1 MKTNPKSGRPKN
13 NEAATSTQ
21 TQNTAEPPDVPDR
34 PFCNLAMAVDMAV
47 GLIHLMS
54 KELERLYERHADGS
68 DGSFINIGPQF
79 MTLGHQCAAEL
90 IAASESTL
98 HDWTVLKCEQW
109 EAKNAA
115 RKGGAR

>member
-13 NEAATSTQ
+13 NRAAQTTQ
-21 TQNTAEPPDVPDR
+21 TQNTEPPDVPER
-34 PFCNLAMAVDMAV
+34 PFCNLATAVEMAV
-47 GLIHLMS
+47 GLIQLMS
-54 KELERLYERHADGS
+54 KELERLYERHDDEFFVIPGS
-68 DGSFINIGPQF
+68 PF